1 MHSDLSN
8 QEIIITQF
16 SSGGNYG
23 LCGKIFR
30 NIDCVIY
37 LGLLIVAW
45 IQVNKFRD
53 QVKADFLYRIYKDML
68 EWLKN
73 HKEVRDW
80 IFETKETLTREKYE
94 SWELDEFLSFFEMIW
109 SFDKKGLVDQD
120 TVYDLFSDF
129 LISAYEAN
137 DFALKKIIQVCNYS
151 APKAFIFQPMDVMT

>member
-1 MHSDLSN
+1 M
-8 QEIIITQF
+8 
-16 SSGGNYG
+16 
-23 LCGKIFR
+23 
-30 NIDCVIY
+30 DCVEKY
-37 LGLLIVAW
+37 SGTLTALFTLGLLIVAW

-137 DFALKKIIQVCNYS
+137 DFALKKIIQVLRKEEHKNDLYIGVKQLYKKM
-151 APKAFIFQPMDVMT
+151 KALEKEK